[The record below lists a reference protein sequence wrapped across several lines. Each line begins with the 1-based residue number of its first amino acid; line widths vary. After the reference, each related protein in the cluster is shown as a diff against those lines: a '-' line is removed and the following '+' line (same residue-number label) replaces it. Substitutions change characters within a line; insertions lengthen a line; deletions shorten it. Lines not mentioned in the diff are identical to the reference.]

1 MLLADGKAT
10 RGCGVADGAGWRTGD
25 PTTQQQ
31 GKRLQRTL
39 ASPHAPPAEARA
51 CGAFSMMAW
60 AHQELLNCR
69 VYSGRQSR
77 PGRWPQPC
85 HLASCMHCGHEA
97 KTPCGPTVCGTVR
110 CDTLS
115 ARTASRR
122 CRAGPETPRLRESC
136 IGVACDISRRV
147 GDFGDGWI
155 RADQGRH
162 LPKRQPEGVTTAS
175 ARTSGWRSRH
185 GRRPGAHLPANRIGR
200 TGG

>member
-1 MLLADGKAT
+1 M
-10 RGCGVADGAGWRTGD
+10 RVGV
-25 PTTQQQ
+25 PETQQLESKEKDSS
-31 GKRLQRTL
+31 GLLRVPTHR
-39 ASPHAPPAEARA
+39 PPKQKA

-60 AHQELLNCR
+60 AHLELSSCR

-77 PGRWPQPC
+77 PGRRPRPC

-110 CDTLS
+110 WDTHR
-115 ARTASRR
+115 ARSASRR
-122 CRAGPETPRLRESC
+122 CRAGPETPHLRESC
-136 IGVACDISRRV
+136 IGAACDISRRA
-147 GDFGDGWI
+147 GDFDDGWI

-162 LPKRQPEGVTTAS
+162 LPKQEPERVTTAS